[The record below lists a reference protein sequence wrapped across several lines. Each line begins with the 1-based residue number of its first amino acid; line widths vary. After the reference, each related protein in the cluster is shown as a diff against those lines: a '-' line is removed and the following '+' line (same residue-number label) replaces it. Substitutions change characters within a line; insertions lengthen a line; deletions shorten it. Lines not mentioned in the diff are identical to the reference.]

1 MLEPQTE
8 SVARE
13 AVGGQP
19 QRLTRALAHDL
30 RASLH
35 GLKMALEMMSKTI
48 PADAADAV
56 RYLGMARQE
65 AAQLDRVVEQLGL
78 WLRLL
83 GGDYKVRPQR
93 TDLRVVLAERVDCVE
108 KLPEAPV
115 LALADRQLLPA
126 ALEGLHD
133 FLHAYGIPGENAGM
147 RLDADGRLCLY
158 GPRAMLPVFRAVIDD
173 VVPDLQVAKGP
184 AVWLVGPSL
193 AIAAC
198 RHCGGTVWLS
208 GEGDRVE
215 LWLEWPRG

>member
-1 MLEPQTE
+1 MLEPQTGSAGHE
-8 SVARE
+8 TA
-13 AVGGQP
+13 GGQP

-35 GLKMALEMMSKTI
+35 GLKMALDMMSKTI
-48 PADAADAV
+48 PAEAADAS

-83 GGDYKVRPQR
+83 AGDYKVRPQR

-108 KLPEAPV
+108 KLPESPV
-115 LALADRQLLPA
+115 VALADRQLLPA

-133 FLHAYGIPGENAGM
+133 FLHAYGVPGENAGI

-158 GPRAMLPVFRAVIDD
+158 GPQAMLPVFRAVIDD
-173 VVPDLQVAKGP
+173 IVPDLQVAKGP

-198 RHCGGTVWLS
+198 RQCGGQVWLKS
-208 GEGDRVE
+208 DAERVE